1 MQKMCPVQCVKNAL
15 RIKESQVPS
24 KTKRQS
30 KFMQGCAHNP
40 EKMQGKCP
48 PVEVAKEFAAADQR
62 KNARRRGKNQRGK

>member
-1 MQKMCPVQCVKNAL
+1 MP
-15 RIKESQVPS
+15 P
-24 KTKRQS
+24 KTKRQL

-48 PVEVAKEFAAADQR
+48 PVEVAKEFTVADQR